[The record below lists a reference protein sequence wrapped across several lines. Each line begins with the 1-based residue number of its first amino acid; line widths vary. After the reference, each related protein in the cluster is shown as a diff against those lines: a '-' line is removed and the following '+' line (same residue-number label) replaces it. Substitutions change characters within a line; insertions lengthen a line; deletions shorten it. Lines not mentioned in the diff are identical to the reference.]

1 MAVFL
6 QIPLWIFLIISGI
19 LFAIG
24 FFGLMTKRNGI
35 RILMSIEIILCSA
48 NLNLVAFTAYGP
60 LLSTA
65 SGTVAGQ
72 VLTLISI
79 MIAAAE
85 ASIGLAIL
93 LILYRNYR
101 TIDISTVD
109 QLGG

>member
-1 MAVFL
+1 
-6 QIPLWIFLIISGI
+6 
-19 LFAIG
+19 
-24 FFGLMTKRNGI
+24 MTKRNGI